1 MIMMGQQTLRRLC
14 RIAAVASMLVA
25 VAVGTVD
32 AAVAEQAW
40 ESILRLQLQDE
51 RRCQLRAIV
60 SLRDLEIG
68 GLGGLEGR
76 IRCADGREFD
86 FSRQKAHQ
94 KFELRLCQP
103 AVC

>member
-1 MIMMGQQTLRRLC
+1 MRPSSKHRVVAAIGLLWLGS
-14 RIAAVASMLVA
+14 IAAAMA
-25 VAVGTVD
+25 QDTWQTV
-32 AAVAEQAW
+32 
-40 ESILRLQLQDE
+40 LKLQLEDE
-51 RRCQLRAIV
+51 RRCQLQTFV
-60 SLRDLEIG
+60 SVRELPVE

-94 KFELRLCQP
+94 KFEIHLCQP